1 MKIKEAIVLAGGFG
15 TRLQGVVKD
24 LPKPMAPINNIPF
37 LAYQLNYL
45 KSQGIERVVL
55 SVGYLHE
62 TIIEYFNYNY
72 NEMEIDYTIEKDAL
86 GTGGGI
92 ALALSKVKSN
102 FAFVLNGDTMF
113 RVNLL
118 EMENFHFLQNAD
130 LTLALKKLDNIDRFG
145 SVDLENHRIN
155 GFLEKNAKK
164 GAGFINGGIYI
175 MEKNFFNKLNLS
187 GKFSFEK
194 DCLEKYFNT
203 LNFNG
208 FTSEAYFLDI
218 GIPEDYEKANIEF
231 RENQF

>member
-24 LPKPMAPINNIPF
+24 LPKPMAPINDVPF

-45 KSQGIERVVL
+45 KTQGVERIVL

-62 TIIEYFNYNY
+62 TIVEYFNYSY
-72 NEMEIDYTIEKDAL
+72 NGMEIDYAIEKDAL

-92 ALALSKVKSN
+92 ALALSKIKSD

-113 RVNLL
+113 RVDLL
-118 EMENFHFLQNAD
+118 NMENFHFTQQSD
-130 LTLALKKLDNIDRFG
+130 LTLALKKMDNIDRFG
-145 SVDLENHRIN
+145 SVDIENNKIT

-175 MEKNFFNKLNLS
+175 MEKNFFEKLNLK

-194 DCLEKYFNT
+194 DCLEIYYKT
-203 LNFNG
+203 LNFKG
-208 FTSEAYFLDI
+208 FCSEAYFLDI

-231 RENQF
+231 RKNQF